1 MSSGT
6 RIAKNTMFLYFRM
19 FCVMAVSLYTV
30 RITLVALGVEDYGI
44 YQAVGGIVGMLAF
57 LNNALSTGSSRFLT
71 FELGKGVTGRL
82 RKMFSTLLLA
92 HFVIALLVAILA
104 EAGGLWYID
113 QHFSLSADKHIAV
126 MVVFQLS
133 VVTALMSMTQIPY
146 MAVIIAHEQLKIYA
160 YVSLIEAVLKL
171 GIAAVIM
178 AVPYTHRLEIYAL
191 LVCLVQLSIMGM
203 YRLYCYRHYA
213 ESHYQRKNLDL
224 SILREV
230 GAFSSWSM
238 FAAVAIALMNQGTL
252 LLLNSFFSPV
262 VVTARVIALQVSNAA
277 QQFLNNFR
285 TAANPQIVKR
295 LAAGDVDGS
304 QRLLLRS
311 MYFSY
316 YLMLVLA
323 VPIILLA
330 KPLLSLWLAEVPE
343 YAVSFLQY
351 SMVQS
356 LFAVFDTSLYT
367 ALYAKGRLRENALI
381 SPTFGLLLFPLYY
394 WLFTCGYSPM
404 VVNYLLVF
412 NYAMLGLVIKPWL
425 AHWIAG
431 YRWRDMGEVYLK
443 CGKVT
448 AGVVIIAQ
456 IFCFFLQADT
466 LLGNLLLGIASLAGN
481 VIVVWLIGLTM
492 DERNMIIDVMRR
504 RFLGAK

>member
-1 MSSGT
+1 MSSGS

-71 FELGKGVTGRL
+71 FELGKGVTERL
-82 RKMFSTLLLA
+82 RKMFSTLLIA
-92 HFVIALLVAILA
+92 HFVIALLVTILA
-104 EAGGLWYID
+104 EVGGLWYID
-113 QHFSLSADKHIAV
+113 QHFSLSADKYIAV

-133 VVTALMSMTQIPY
+133 VVTGLMSMTQIPY

-160 YVSLIEAVLKL
+160 YVSLAESLLKL
-171 GIAAVIM
+171 GIAAVILI
-178 AVPYTHRLEIYAL
+178 VPAHRLEIYAL
-191 LVCLVQLSIMGM
+191 LVCMVQLSIMGM
-203 YRLYCYRHYA
+203 YRLYCYRHYE
-213 ESHYQRKNLDL
+213 ESHYRRNYLDW

-230 GAFSSWSM
+230 GAFSGWSM

-252 LLLNSFFSPV
+252 LLLNAFFSPV
-262 VVTARVIALQVSNAA
+262 VVAARVVALQVSNAA
-277 QQFLNNFR
+277 QQFLDNFR

-295 LAAGDVDGS
+295 LAAGDAEGS

-330 KPLLSLWLAEVPE
+330 KPILSLWLTEVPE
-343 YAVSFLQY
+343 FAVPFLQF

-367 ALYAKGRLRENALI
+367 ALYAKGHLKENALI
-381 SPTFGLLLFPLYY
+381 SPAFGMLLFPAYY
-394 WLFTCGYSPM
+394 VMFSLGFSPL
-404 VVNYLLVF
+404 VVSYMLVF
-412 NYAMLGLVIKPWL
+412 NYAMLGMVIKPWL
-425 AHWIAG
+425 AHKIAG
-431 YRWRDMGEVYLK
+431 YSWRDMGSVYLK

-448 AGVVIIAQ
+448 AMVLAMAYFCTDSWGDETMFANITLGISSVISCVIIIWA
-456 IFCFFLQADT
+456 
-466 LLGNLLLGIASLAGN
+466 
-481 VIVVWLIGLTM
+481 IGLAAE
-492 DERNMIIDVMRR
+492 DRKLIVDVVRR
-504 RFLGAK
+504 RLSSAK

>member
-1 MSSGT
+1 M
-6 RIAKNTMFLYFRM
+6 
-19 FCVMAVSLYTV
+19 MAVSLYTV
-30 RITLVALGVEDYGI
+30 RITLVALGVEDYGV

-71 FELGKGVTGRL
+71 FELGKGKSEKL
-82 RKMFSTLLLA
+82 YKMFSTLLLA
-92 HFVIALLVAILA
+92 HFVIALVVAILA
-104 EAGGLWYID
+104 EAGGLWYIS
-113 QHFSLSADKHIAV
+113 QYFSSLADRYISV

-133 VVTALMSMTQIPY
+133 IVTALMSMTQIPY

-160 YVSLIEAVLKL
+160 YVSLIEVVLKL
-171 GIAAVIM
+171 GIAAVIITIP
-178 AVPYTHRLEIYAL
+178 VHRLEIYAL

-203 YRLYCYRHYA
+203 YRLYCYRHYE
-213 ESHYQRKNLDL
+213 ESHYQKKYLDL

-238 FAAVAIALMNQGTL
+238 FAAVASALMNQGTL

-262 VVTARVIALQVSNAA
+262 VVAARVIALQVSNAA

-330 KPLLSLWLAEVPE
+330 EPLLSLWLAEVPE
-343 YAVSFLQY
+343 YAVPFLQY

-381 SPTFGLLLFPLYY
+381 SPTFSLLLFPLYY

-448 AGVVIIAQ
+448 AGVVLIAQ
-456 IFCFFLQADT
+456 ICCFFLQADT
-466 LLGNLLLGIASLAGN
+466 LLGNILLGIASLGGG
-481 VIVVWLIGLTM
+481 VIVIWLIGLTM

>member
-30 RITLVALGVEDYGI
+30 RITLIALGVEDYGI

-71 FELGKGVTGRL
+71 FELGKGMTERL
-82 RKMFSTLLLA
+82 HKMFSTLLLA
-92 HFVIALLVAILA
+92 HFAIALLVALLA
-104 EAGGLWYID
+104 EAGGLWYIS

-126 MVVFQLS
+126 MIVFQLS
-133 VVTALMSMTQIPY
+133 IVTALMSMTQIPY
-146 MAVIIAHEQLKIYA
+146 MAVIIAHEQLEIYA
-160 YVSLIEAVLKL
+160 YVSLIEVILKL

-178 AVPYTHRLEIYAL
+178 VVPAHRLEIYAL

-203 YRLYCYRHYA
+203 YRIYCYRHYD
-213 ESHYQRKNLDL
+213 ESHYQKKYLDL

-238 FAAVAIALMNQGTL
+238 FAAVALALMNQGTL

-262 VVTARVIALQVSNAA
+262 VVAARVIALQVCNAA

-295 LAAGDVDGS
+295 LAAGDVEGS
-304 QRLLLRS
+304 RRLLLRS

-330 KPLLSLWLAEVPE
+330 EPLLSLWLAEVPE
-343 YAVSFLQY
+343 YAVPFLQF

-367 ALYAKGRLRENALI
+367 ALYAKGRLKENALI
-381 SPTFGLLLFPLYY
+381 SPTFGFFLFPLYY
-394 WLFTCGYSPM
+394 WLFSCGYSPL
-404 VVNYLLVF
+404 VVSYLLIF
-412 NYAMLGLVIKPWL
+412 NYAMLGLVIKPLL
-425 AHWIAG
+425 AHKIAG
-431 YRWRDMGEVYLK
+431 YSWQSMGNAYFK
-443 CGKVT
+443 CGRVT
-448 AGVVIIAQ
+448 ILVVAFVYTLDNIFNDGTFISDVVIGA
-456 IFCFFLQADT
+456 LSM
-466 LLGNLLLGIASLAGN
+466 GIT
-481 VIVVWLIGLTM
+481 VIVIWQAGLIKE
-492 DERNMIIDVMRR
+492 ERLMIKDMTRR
-504 RFLGAK
+504 RVGRAK

>member
-1 MSSGT
+1 MSDNK

-71 FELGKGVTGRL
+71 FELGKGVTERL
-82 RKMFSTLLLA
+82 RKMFSTLLIA
-92 HFVIALLVAILA
+92 HFVIALLVTILA
-104 EAGGLWYID
+104 EVGGLWYID
-113 QHFSLSADKHIAV
+113 QHFSLSADKYIAV

-133 VVTALMSMTQIPY
+133 VVTGLMSMTQIPY

-160 YVSLIEAVLKL
+160 YVSLAESLLKL
-171 GIAAVIM
+171 GIAAVILI
-178 AVPYTHRLEIYAL
+178 VPAHRLEIYAL
-191 LVCLVQLSIMGM
+191 LVCMVQLSIMGM
-203 YRLYCYRHYA
+203 YRLYCYRHYE
-213 ESHYQRKNLDL
+213 ESHYRRNYLDW

-230 GAFSSWSM
+230 GAFSGWSM

-252 LLLNSFFSPV
+252 LLLNAFFSPV
-262 VVTARVIALQVSNAA
+262 VVAARVVALQVSNAA
-277 QQFLNNFR
+277 QQFLDNFR

-295 LAAGDVDGS
+295 LAAGDAEGS
-304 QRLLLRS
+304 RRLLLRS

-323 VPIILLA
+323 VPIIILA
-330 KPLLSLWLAEVPE
+330 QPLLSLWLAEVPE
-343 YAVSFLQY
+343 YAVPFLQY

-367 ALYAKGRLRENALI
+367 ALYAKGRLKENALI
-381 SPTFGLLLFPLYY
+381 SPAFGLMLFPLYY
-394 WLFTCGYSPM
+394 WLFSCGYSPLA
-404 VVNYLLVF
+404 VSYLLMF
-412 NYAMLGLVIKPWL
+412 NYAMLGLVIKPLL
-425 AHWIAG
+425 AHKIAG
-431 YRWRDMGEVYLK
+431 YRWRAMGKVYLK

-448 AGVVIIAQ
+448 VAVLIMGVLLSGVLDGDSLIEEITMGVMSIALSMVVI
-456 IFCFFLQADT
+456 
-466 LLGNLLLGIASLAGN
+466 
-481 VIVVWLIGLTM
+481 WLIGLAKEDRALIKDM
-492 DERNMIIDVMRR
+492 VRRKLER
-504 RFLGAK
+504 AK